1 MDPWK
6 TLVDDMTKA
15 SKEGKLFKFSGKT
28 HLRPSELQGP
38 LKSSILKDSCC
49 GCNGNIKLCL
59 KYKSLRRDL
68 KTISRSEDEETKHIM
83 VISSILGYR
92 DISK

>member
-15 SKEGKLFKFSGKT
+15 SKEEKLFKVSGKAN
-28 HLRPSELQGP
+28 HKLSE
-38 LKSSILKDSCC
+38 LKDSCC
-49 GCNGNIKLCL
+49 GCNGNIKLCR

-68 KTISRSEDEETKHIM
+68 KTISRSEDEETKYIM

-92 DISK
+92 DISR